1 MEKKKITSY
10 VNNSTT
16 DDIDFVITGYTGDD
30 VIKDFK
36 LQKSFHTSNM
46 HLFHPT
52 KGIHKYETPEDILL
66 DFVDIRTK
74 TYKKRKIHLVTTL
87 KEKVKKLKN
96 TYKFV
101 EMVIHEKLKVFKRKR
116 SELESEMSTIF
127 DKIENSYDYLLNIKT
142 YQYTHEAVESLKDDT
157 LKTMKELEVLENTN
171 YIDMW
176 KNDLVHSV

>member
-1 MEKKKITSY
+1 
-10 VNNSTT
+10 
-16 DDIDFVITGYTGDD
+16 
-30 VIKDFK
+30 
-36 LQKSFHTSNM
+36 
-46 HLFHPT
+46 
-52 KGIHKYETPEDILL
+52 
-66 DFVDIRTK
+66 
-74 TYKKRKIHLVTTL
+74 
-87 KEKVKKLKN
+87 
-96 TYKFV
+96 
-101 EMVIHEKLKVFKRKR
+101 MVIHEKLKVFKRKR